1 MLSEGVNMA
10 KEITVNAYI
19 GGKRVTSLS
28 SEQSQNMAR
37 AMSEALSVYYSAHPE
52 EYKTLIQ
59 GGRES

>member
-1 MLSEGVNMA
+1 MA

-52 EYKTLIQ
+52 EYKVLQ
-59 GGRES
+59 KER